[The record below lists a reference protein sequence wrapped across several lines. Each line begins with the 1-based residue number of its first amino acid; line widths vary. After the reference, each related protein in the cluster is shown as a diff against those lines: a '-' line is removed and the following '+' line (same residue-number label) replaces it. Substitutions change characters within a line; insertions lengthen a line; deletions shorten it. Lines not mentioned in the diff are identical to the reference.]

1 MTRKSLFRALAT
13 SALVAIALPAFAPA
27 AFAQDKGPNFNSA
40 AKGEKGGVAT
50 AALAQELFALGV
62 ANDDALTVLTAAK
75 LAASVDVTDQEAGVL
90 DPAGIKLQGVE
101 DQTGLALSM
110 PPSPPRPTAR
120 AMNEGEADSA
130 TPRKAAVATFFTAT
144 SEDNGAAD
152 APVDAAAMFAKATEM
167 AGEDEVLAGLIED
180 AQAEGSR
187 GRIGGASET
196 LSRLPAGQTDVWE
209 IPFYGDSYAEVAVVG
224 DGDTNLDVLVTDENG
239 NTICYDVSWSD
250 KVYCDFVPA
259 WNGYFYVTVQNN
271 GGSRNSYYLM
281 TN

>member
-1 MTRKSLFRALAT
+1 MTHKSLFRALAT
-13 SALVAIALPAFAPA
+13 SALVAIALPAFAPT
-27 AFAQDKGPNFNSA
+27 AFAEDKGPNFNAA

-50 AALAQELFALGV
+50 AALAQDLFALGV

-75 LAASVDVTDQEAGVL
+75 LAASVDITEQEAGVL

-101 DQTGLALSM
+101 DQTGLALTTAPRS
-110 PPSPPRPTAR
+110 PSPTSR
-120 AMNEGEADSA
+120 AMNEGDPAL
-130 TPRKAAVATFFTAT
+130 PRKAAVATFFTAT

-152 APVDAAAMFAKATEM
+152 APVDTAAMFAKATEM
-167 AGEDEVLAGLIED
+167 AGEDEVLVGLIED

-224 DGDTNLDVLVTDENG
+224 DGDANLDVLVTDENG